1 MKKIFTYMLTTMVAT
16 LLIATASVASET
28 ETRYKSIE
36 MADGNYVQ
44 FKMTPEE
51 IAAED
56 AARER
61 ERLEAIRIA
70 EAEQPREWVKRVE
83 LPESGAHL
91 EFPMSRQEIQIAMKQ
106 EALERAERQEAR
118 RICLLEAEDVEREV
132 VEMADGNMIAFEPE
146 SGVVEIGMNLSEH
159 VTC

>member
-1 MKKIFTYMLTTMVAT
+1 MKKILTYTLTTMVAT
-16 LLIATASVASET
+16 LLIVTASVASET

-56 AARER
+56 AAR

-106 EALERAERQEAR
+106 EALERAERQEAQR
-118 RICLLEAEDVEREV
+118 TCLLEAQDVERDV
-132 VEMADGNMIAFEPE
+132 IEMADGNMIAFERE
-146 SGVVEIGMNLSEH
+146 SGAVEIGMNLSEH
-159 VTC
+159 VAC

>member
-1 MKKIFTYMLTTMVAT
+1 MKIFTYMLTILVAT
-16 LLIATASVASET
+16 LLIATASFASET

-61 ERLEAIRIA
+61 LEAIRIA
-70 EAEQPREWVKRVE
+70 EAEQPRQWVKRVE

-91 EFPMSRQEIQIAMKQ
+91 EFPMSQQEIQIAMKQ
-106 EALERAERQEAR
+106 EALERADRQEAR
-118 RICLLEAEDVEREV
+118 HICLLEAEDVEREV
-132 VEMADGNMIAFEPE
+132 IEMADGNMISFEKE
-146 SGVVEIGMNLSEH
+146 SGAVEIGINLSEH
-159 VTC
+159 VAC